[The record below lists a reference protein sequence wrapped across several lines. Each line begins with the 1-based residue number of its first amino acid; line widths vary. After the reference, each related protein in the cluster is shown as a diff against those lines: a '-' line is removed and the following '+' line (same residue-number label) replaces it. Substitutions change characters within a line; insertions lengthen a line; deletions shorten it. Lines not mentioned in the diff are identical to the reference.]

1 MITLYCFTLGHVLSD
16 WKVRSESCKHLHV
29 VEITQSDRGVK
40 FTVVFEMPEQHVSF
54 QRICR

>member
-40 FTVVFEMPEQHVSF
+40 FTVVFEMPEQYVSF